1 MKPVTRIFV
10 IAGLVVSTTPTVLS
24 QDSPNNPSPVPPS
37 SDAIGAQ
44 LIAWSELQK
53 PQPLFQ
59 VNGSETS
66 ERSHPTDPKNTP
78 SVQEAHSTEA
88 RSQATERVPNSEP
101 KQDPSVK

>member
-1 MKPVTRIFV
+1 MKPVTRVLV
-10 IAGLVVSTTPTVLS
+10 IASLVVGINPTVMS
-24 QDSPNNPSPVPPS
+24 QDSPSNPSPVPPS

-59 VNGSETS
+59 VNGSKTS
-66 ERSHPTDPKNTP
+66 GRSDPTDPKNTP
-78 SVQEAHSTEA
+78 SVREAHSTGA

-101 KQDPSVK
+101 RQDPQ